1 MGSCIS
7 KCKPKKK
14 FKEEDESH
22 VHDKLVVS
30 QDPMI
35 SSNLA
40 TVIMNSEKPLS
51 PAPSSSSSS
60 SFSSFSCSSHSK
72 CASMMASSVSSSSSL
87 SLSSCSSSAVSAK
100 DRSFS
105 NDFLWACVKENPH
118 IIGLNSVIKEKTVD
132 RPVVNASK
140 VHPRNFDMSP
150 LLNASPVVVQKA
162 KQSVQERP
170 MIGVQT
176 PKKRARASSPTLV
189 RQKSFRKDQNPASS
203 LPNRGLRS
211 PSPSRRFS
219 GENSRSG
226 STNGANES
234 SGRSPVTY
242 KANAVSSATS
252 GVKRESFRAPIT
264 ASPSRDQM
272 ISRNFSVRK
281 KDTFTQRV
289 SKKTDDGVAVAV
301 AADVGEMDTVME
313 DINNPLIALDC
324 FIFL

>member
-7 KCKPKKK
+7 KCRPKKK

-22 VHDKLVVS
+22 VHDKLVIS

-40 TVIMNSEKPLS
+40 TVVMPSEKPLS

-60 SFSSFSCSSHSK
+60 SISAFSCSSHRK
-72 CASMMASSVSSSSSL
+72 CAGTMASSVSSSL
-87 SLSSCSSSAVSAK
+87 SLSSCSSSVVSAK

-105 NDFLWACVKENPH
+105 NDFLRACVKENPQ

-132 RPVVNASK
+132 KPIVNASK
-140 VHPRNFDMSP
+140 VHPRWNLDPSP
-150 LLNASPVVVQKA
+150 LLNASPIVQKA

-170 MIGVQT
+170 MISVPT

-219 GENSRSG
+219 GENSRSS
-226 STNGANES
+226 STNGTYES
-234 SGRSPVTY
+234 SGRSPVTH
-242 KANAVSSATS
+242 KANAISSATS

-264 ASPSRDQM
+264 ASPSRDMM
-272 ISRNFSVRK
+272 ISRNLPVRK
-281 KDTFTQRV
+281 KGTFSQQV
-289 SKKTDDGVAVAV
+289 SKKIDEGVAT
-301 AADVGEMDTVME
+301 ADVGEMDTVME

>member
-7 KCKPKKK
+7 KCRPKKK

-22 VHDKLVVS
+22 VHDKLVIS

-40 TVIMNSEKPLS
+40 TLIMPSEKPLS
-51 PAPSSSSSS
+51 PAPSSS

-72 CASMMASSVSSSSSL
+72 CAGTMASSVSSSSTL
-87 SLSSCSSSAVSAK
+87 SLSSCSSSVLSAK
-100 DRSFS
+100 DR
-105 NDFLWACVKENPH
+105 
-118 IIGLNSVIKEKTVD
+118 
-132 RPVVNASK
+132 K
-140 VHPRNFDMSP
+140 VHPGNLDPSP
-150 LLNASPVVVQKA
+150 LLNVSPIVQKA

-170 MIGVQT
+170 TISAPT

-226 STNGANES
+226 STNGTNES

-242 KANAVSSATS
+242 KANASSTATS

-264 ASPSRDQM
+264 ASPSRDMM
-272 ISRNFSVRK
+272 ISRNFPVRK
-281 KDTFTQRV
+281 KDTFPQQV
-289 SKKTDDGVAVAV
+289 GKKIDEGVA
-301 AADVGEMDTVME
+301 AADLREMDTVME

>member
-7 KCKPKKK
+7 KCRPKKK

-22 VHDKLVVS
+22 VHDKLVIS

-40 TVIMNSEKPLS
+40 TLIMPSEKPLS
-51 PAPSSSSSS
+51 PAPSSSSS

-72 CASMMASSVSSSSSL
+72 CAGTMASSVSSSSTL
-87 SLSSCSSSAVSAK
+87 SLSSCSSSVLSAK

-105 NDFLWACVKENPH
+105 NDFLRACVKENPH
-118 IIGLNSVIKEKTVD
+118 IIGLNSVIKEKTVNKT
-132 RPVVNASK
+132 VVNASK
-140 VHPRNFDMSP
+140 VHPGNLDPSP
-150 LLNASPVVVQKA
+150 LLNVSPIVQKA
-162 KQSVQERP
+162 KQSVQERQTISAP
-170 MIGVQT
+170 T

-226 STNGANES
+226 STNGTNES

-242 KANAVSSATS
+242 KANAISTATS

-264 ASPSRDQM
+264 ASPSRDMM
-272 ISRNFSVRK
+272 ISRNFPVRK
-281 KDTFTQRV
+281 KDTFPQQV
-289 SKKTDDGVAVAV
+289 GKKIDEGVA
-301 AADVGEMDTVME
+301 AADVREMDTAME

>member
-7 KCKPKKK
+7 KCRPKKK

-22 VHDKLVVS
+22 VHDKLVIS
-30 QDPMI
+30 QDHPMI

-40 TVIMNSEKPLS
+40 TVITPSEKPLS

-60 SFSSFSCSSHSK
+60 FSSFSCNSHSK
-72 CASMMASSVSSSSSL
+72 CAGTMASSVSSSSTL
-87 SLSSCSSSAVSAK
+87 SLSSCSSSVVSAK

-105 NDFLWACVKENPH
+105 NDFLRACVKENPH
-118 IIGLNSVIKEKTVD
+118 IIGLNSVIKEKTV
-132 RPVVNASK
+132 VVNASK
-140 VHPRNFDMSP
+140 VHPSRNLDPSP
-150 LLNASPVVVQKA
+150 LFNASPIVQKA

-170 MIGVQT
+170 TISAPT

-189 RQKSFRKDQNPASS
+189 RQKSFRKDQNTASS

-226 STNGANES
+226 STNGTNES
-234 SGRSPVTY
+234 SGRSPVMY
-242 KANAVSSATS
+242 KANAISSATS
-252 GVKRESFRAPIT
+252 GVKRESFRAPIA
-264 ASPSRDQM
+264 ASPSRDMM
-272 ISRNFSVRK
+272 ISRNFPVRK
-281 KDTFTQRV
+281 KDTFPQQI
-289 SKKTDDGVAVAV
+289 SKKIDEGVA
-301 AADVGEMDTVME
+301 AADVGETDIIME